1 MTVNDKQTRKYFVV
15 SYRDPIEQKTISIKV
30 NKVDDSPLGLS
41 FIRISDFVF
50 DSNSLVVN
58 PDEENLKKRLE
69 NTRSLHLSIY
79 TILSIEEVGHNQ
91 AGLQFKTDKSN
102 LVVLPSAE
110 KPTPKKD
117 T

>member
-1 MTVNDKQTRKYFVV
+1 MVSEKQTNKHFVV
-15 SYRDPIEQKTISIKV
+15 SYRDPVEQKTISIKV

-91 AGLQFKTDKSN
+91 AGLRFKTDKSN
-102 LVVLPSAE
+102 LMVLPTAE
-110 KPTPKKD
+110 KPTPKKE

>member
-1 MTVNDKQTRKYFVV
+1 MNYKQTRKFFVV
-15 SYRDPIEQKTISIKV
+15 SYRDPVEQKTISIKV

-79 TILSIEEVGHNQ
+79 TILSIEEVGLDQ
-91 AGLQFKTDKSN
+91 PGLRFKTDKSN
-102 LVVLPSAE
+102 LVVLPTAE